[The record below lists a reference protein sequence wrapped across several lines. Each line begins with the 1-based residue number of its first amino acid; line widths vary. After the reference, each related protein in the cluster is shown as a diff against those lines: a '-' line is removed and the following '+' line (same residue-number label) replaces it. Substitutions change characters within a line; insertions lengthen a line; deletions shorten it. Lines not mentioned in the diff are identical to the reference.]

1 MAVGPDGAVWVADTR
16 NNRLQR
22 LDPQTGVWTP
32 FGGFVRPTAVAVLT
46 SGLIAVTE
54 LGADAVLDP
63 EGAAG
68 KGRLIVIDAAG
79 TRIATYDGLDRPE
92 GVASDGRGG
101 VLVAETQ
108 RDRLLGFQLAGGQL
122 VLAGAIA
129 SEGRFTRP
137 IGMEVDAAG
146 RLLVADAYGNRVLR
160 FEAPAVSEPGHGRRQ
175 RARDARARRSAA
187 AAASARSRP
196 GIERR
201 YTTTLTAN
209 VVSTAGERRA
219 HRHRSEPGGAR
230 PARQRRERA
239 RAPAPGSRARR
250 FRPWSRPGPRR
261 PPRSVSVTFTQTIG
275 ATEPLRTGTYAKA
288 LTFTLST
295 TQP

>member
-1 MAVGPDGAVWVADTR
+1 MVAYGGPSAASTPGRFREPLGVAVGPDGAVWVADTR
-16 NNRLQR
+16 NDRLQR

-46 SGLIAVTE
+46 GGLIAVTE

-92 GVASDGRGG
+92 GVASDGQGG

-129 SEGRFTRP
+129 SESRFTRP

-160 FEAPAVSEPGHGRRQ
+160 FEAPAVSEPATVSGSVPVTLELALGSDGNFG
-175 RARDARARRSAA
+175 AFT
-187 AAASARSRP
+187 P
-196 GIERR
+196 GVERR
-201 YTTTLTAN
+201 YTTTLSAN
-209 VVSTAGERRA
+209 VVSTAGEAALTVTDPSRV
-219 HRHRSEPGGAR
+219 
-230 PARQRRERA
+230 
-239 RAPAPGSRARR
+239 APGRLVN
-250 FRPWSRPGPRR
+250 GPYALAH
-261 PPRSVSVTFTQTIG
+261 PLLAQGAPLPSVVKAWTSPSPRVQ
-275 ATEPLRTGTYAKA
+275 
-288 LTFTLST
+288 
-295 TQP
+295 